1 MPLSTA
7 GMSLRR
13 AASTRPILRAV
24 LSTYLDSNTV
34 CGVGEKLQRL
44 DTWPRRW
51 LIAGVVAPLL
61 LLIGPG
67 AGIAGAHPTLL
78 FTEPAA
84 QGAVAASPQLI
95 TLLFNEQVTIG
106 ERAIVLLDQAGREV
120 PIGAA
125 ALARE
130 GRFVTARPG
139 RVLELGTYTVR
150 WRVTGADGDQV
161 EQEFRF
167 AVGLA
172 LTEGAAAGSAD
183 EPAWGEAALRWLLF
197 AGMAIAVGGLVAQ
210 RFTATARAQ
219 RPTLPPLRSWAPA
232 GILVAL
238 VGVVGLIALRVVGA
252 HSVSAAWDGRAALVL
267 LAEAAGLL
275 AALAM
280 AMAKAGRWAL
290 VPLAVVVAAEGI
302 RSHAHTAAGAWG
314 GVLTGVHLAAV
325 TIWVGALPHTVR
337 AIIAWRPVPAAV
349 RWVLISYLRLAL
361 WTYLVVVATGVA
373 SALVVIP
380 LSQLTSATYGR
391 VLLIKLALVA
401 TASAAALTARLIHR
415 NDRRAPLLRRVMAA
429 ESGVLIVV
437 LVASAALVS
446 TPTPT
451 GSASVSIA
459 PQPRGPSV
467 PLGALAGQV
476 GISVTASDGL
486 LVVRMSTP
494 RRGDYYAPQPDQPFT
509 LATSLGDNVLTLTGC
524 GNGCFYARPTW
535 RDGDNVLTL
544 RAAASGWVGG
554 DTALIVSW
562 PPRPGADDLA
572 AAVAATRGA
581 GVLTVYETVTSNTA
595 VAAPAPDR
603 LDTDAGFFLSQEPYA
618 DGTAP
623 ITARTSPPGSPVRL
637 ALGYPAA
644 SIDVELTLDDR
655 GRIASEK
662 LTDAKHLVTRRI
674 VYPDHD

>member
-1 MPLSTA
+1 
-7 GMSLRR
+7 
-13 AASTRPILRAV
+13 
-24 LSTYLDSNTV
+24 
-34 CGVGEKLQRL
+34 LQRL
-44 DTWPRRW
+44 GTWPRRW
-51 LIAGVVAPLL
+51 LIAGAVALL

-84 QGAVAASPQLI
+84 QSAVVASPQLI
-95 TLLFNEQVTIG
+95 TLLFNEPVTIG
-106 ERAIVLLDQAGREV
+106 EHAIVLLDQAGREV

-130 GRFVTARPG
+130 GRFVTARPA
-139 RVLELGTYTVR
+139 RVLEPGTYTVR

-172 LTEGAAAGSAD
+172 LTDAAAAGSVSK
-183 EPAWGEAALRWLLF
+183 PAWSDAALRWLLL
-197 AGMAIAVGGLVAQ
+197 AGLAVAVGGVVAR
-210 RFTATARAQ
+210 RFTATAREQ

-232 GILVAL
+232 GMVVAL
-238 VGVVGLIALRVVGA
+238 VGVLGLIALRAVDA
-252 HSVSAAWDGRAALVL
+252 HAVSAVWDGRAAVVL
-267 LAEAAGLL
+267 LAEAAGLS
-275 AALAM
+275 AALAL
-280 AMAKAGRWAL
+280 AKAGRWAL

-302 RSHAHTAAGAWG
+302 RSHANTAAGAWG
-314 GVLTGVHLAAV
+314 AVLTGVHLGAV
-325 TIWVGALPHTVR
+325 TIWVGALLHTVR
-337 AIIAWRPVPAAV
+337 AIIAWRQVSAAV
-349 RWVLISYLRLAL
+349 RWVLISYVRLAL

-401 TASAAALTARLIHR
+401 AASAAALTARRIQA
-415 NDRRAPLLRRVMAA
+415 DPTRALLLRRVMAI

-437 LVASAALVS
+437 LVASAVLIS
-446 TPTPT
+446 TPTPS
-451 GSASVSIA
+451 GSASASIA
-459 PQPRGPSV
+459 PPPRGPAV

-509 LATSLGDNVLTLTGC
+509 LAASVGDTALTPSGC
-524 GNGCFYARPTW
+524 GNGCFYAQPVW
-535 RDGDNVLTL
+535 RNGDNVLTL
-544 RAAASGWVGG
+544 RAAASGWAGG
-554 DTALIVSW
+554 DAALIVSW
-562 PPRPGADDLA
+562 PPGPGADELA

-581 GVLTVYETVTSNTA
+581 GVLTVYETVTSDTT
-595 VAAPAPDR
+595 VAAPQPDR
-603 LDTDAGFFLSQEPYA
+603 LDIDAGFFLSQEPYA

-623 ITARTSPPGSPVRL
+623 IAARTSPPGSPVRL

>member
-1 MPLSTA
+1 
-7 GMSLRR
+7 
-13 AASTRPILRAV
+13 
-24 LSTYLDSNTV
+24 
-34 CGVGEKLQRL
+34 LQRL
-44 DTWPRRW
+44 HTWPRRW
-51 LIAGVVAPLL
+51 LTAGVAALL

-84 QGAVAASPQLI
+84 QSAVAASPQLI
-95 TLLFNEQVTIG
+95 TLLFNEPVTIG
-106 ERAIVLLDQAGREV
+106 ERAIVLLDHAGREV

-130 GRFVTARPG
+130 GRFVTARPA
-139 RVLELGTYTVR
+139 RVLEPGTYTVR

-167 AVGLA
+167 AVGLT
-172 LTEGAAAGSAD
+172 LTEAAAAGSAD
-183 EPAWGEAALRWLLF
+183 EPAWGDAGLRWLLF

-210 RFTATARAQ
+210 RFTATARTE
-219 RPTLPPLRSWAPA
+219 RPTLAALRSWAPA

-252 HSVSAAWDGRAALVL
+252 HSVSAIWDGRAALVL

-275 AALAM
+275 AALAV
-280 AMAKAGRWAL
+280 AKAERWAL

-302 RSHAHTAAGAWG
+302 RSHAHTAAGPWG
-314 GVLTGVHLAAV
+314 AVLTGVHLAAV
-325 TIWVGALPHTVR
+325 TIWVGALLHTVR

-380 LSQLTSATYGR
+380 LSQLASATYGR

-415 NDRRAPLLRRVMAA
+415 NDTRALLLRRVMAA

-437 LVASAALVS
+437 LVASAVLVS

-451 GSASVSIA
+451 GSTSVSVA
-459 PQPRGPSV
+459 PQPSGLSV

-476 GISVTASDGL
+476 GISVTASDAL

-494 RRGDYYAPQPDQPFT
+494 RRGDYYAPQPDQSFT
-509 LATSLGDNVLTLTGC
+509 LATSLGDTVLTLTGC

-544 RAAASGWVGG
+544 RAGADGWAGG
-554 DTALIVSW
+554 DTALVVSW

-603 LDTDAGFFLSQEPYA
+603 LDTDAGFFLAQEPYA

-623 ITARTSPPGSPVRL
+623 IAARTSPPASPVRL

>member
-1 MPLSTA
+1 
-7 GMSLRR
+7 
-13 AASTRPILRAV
+13 
-24 LSTYLDSNTV
+24 
-34 CGVGEKLQRL
+34 
-44 DTWPRRW
+44 
-51 LIAGVVAPLL
+51 
-61 LLIGPG
+61 
-67 AGIAGAHPTLL
+67 
-78 FTEPAA
+78 
-84 QGAVAASPQLI
+84 
-95 TLLFNEQVTIG
+95 
-106 ERAIVLLDQAGREV
+106 
-120 PIGAA
+120 
-125 ALARE
+125 
-130 GRFVTARPG
+130 
-139 RVLELGTYTVR
+139 
-150 WRVTGADGDQV
+150 
-161 EQEFRF
+161 
-167 AVGLA
+167 
-172 LTEGAAAGSAD
+172 
-183 EPAWGEAALRWLLF
+183 
-197 AGMAIAVGGLVAQ
+197 
-210 RFTATARAQ
+210 
-219 RPTLPPLRSWAPA
+219 
-232 GILVAL
+232 
-238 VGVVGLIALRVVGA
+238 
-252 HSVSAAWDGRAALVL
+252 
-267 LAEAAGLL
+267 
-275 AALAM
+275 
-280 AMAKAGRWAL
+280 
-290 VPLAVVVAAEGI
+290 
-302 RSHAHTAAGAWG
+302 
-314 GVLTGVHLAAV
+314 LTGVHLAAV
-325 TIWVGALPHTVR
+325 TIWVGALLHTVR

-349 RWVLISYLRLAL
+349 RWVLISYLRLAV

-380 LSQLTSATYGR
+380 LSQLTSATYGQ

-415 NDRRAPLLRRVMAA
+415 NDDRAPLLRRVMAA

-437 LVASAALVS
+437 LAASAVLVS

-451 GSASVSIA
+451 GAASVSIA
-459 PQPRGPSV
+459 PQPSGLSV

-509 LATSLGDNVLTLTGC
+509 LATSLGDTVLTLTGC

-544 RAAASGWVGG
+544 RAGADGWAGG

-572 AAVAATRGA
+572 AAVAATRSA
-581 GVLTVYETVTSNTA
+581 AVLTVYETVTSNTA

-603 LDTDAGFFLSQEPYA
+603 LDTDAGFFLAQEPYA

-623 ITARTSPPGSPVRL
+623 IAARTSPPGSPVRL

>member
-1 MPLSTA
+1 
-7 GMSLRR
+7 
-13 AASTRPILRAV
+13 
-24 LSTYLDSNTV
+24 
-34 CGVGEKLQRL
+34 LQRL
-44 DTWPRRW
+44 DAWPRRW
-51 LIAGVVAPLL
+51 LTAGVLALG

-84 QGAVAASPQLI
+84 QSAVAASPPLI
-95 TLLFNEQVTIG
+95 TLLFNEPVTIG

-130 GRFVTARPG
+130 GRFVTARPAHA
-139 RVLELGTYTVR
+139 LDPGTYTVR
-150 WRVTGADGDQV
+150 WRATGADGDQI

-167 AVGLA
+167 AVGVA
-172 LTEGAAAGSAD
+172 LTQAAAAGSAD
-183 EPAWGEAALRWLLF
+183 EPAWGEAGLRWLLF
-197 AGMAIAVGGLVAQ
+197 AGLAIAVGGLVAQ
-210 RFTATARAQ
+210 RFTATAREQ

-232 GILVAL
+232 GIVAL
-238 VGVVGLIALRVVGA
+238 VGVVGLIALRVTGA
-252 HSVSAAWDGRAALVL
+252 GSLSAVWDGRAAVVL
-267 LAEAAGLL
+267 LAEGAGLL
-275 AALAM
+275 AALA
-280 AMAKAGRWAL
+280 AAKAGRWAL
-290 VPLAVVVAAEGI
+290 VPLAVVVVAEGI
-302 RSHAHTAAGAWG
+302 RSHANTAAGAWG
-314 GVLTGVHLAAV
+314 AVLTGVHLAAV
-325 TIWVGALPHTVR
+325 TIWIGALLHTAR
-337 AIIAWRPVPAAV
+337 AIIAWRQVPAAV
-349 RWVLISYLRLAL
+349 RWVLVSYLRLAV

-401 TASAAALTARLIHR
+401 AATAAALAARRIHR
-415 NDRRAPLLRRVMAA
+415 DPSRARLLRRVMAT
-429 ESGVLIVV
+429 ETGVLIVV
-437 LVASAALVS
+437 LVASAVLVS

-451 GSASVSIA
+451 GSASASIA

-486 LVVRMSTP
+486 LVVRMSAP
-494 RRGDYYAPQPDQPFT
+494 RRGDYYAPQPEQPFT
-509 LATSLGDNVLTLTGC
+509 LATSVGDTVLTLTGC
-524 GNGCFYARPTW
+524 GNGCFYARPVW

-544 RAAASGWVGG
+544 RAGADGWAGG
-554 DTALIVSW
+554 DSALIVSW
-562 PPRPGADDLA
+562 PPKPGANDLA

-581 GVLTVYETVTSNTA
+581 GMLTVYETVTSNTTG
-595 VAAPAPDR
+595 AAPQPGR
-603 LDTDAGFFLSQEPYA
+603 LEIDAGFFLSQEPYA

-623 ITARTSPPGSPVRL
+623 IAARISPPGSPVRL